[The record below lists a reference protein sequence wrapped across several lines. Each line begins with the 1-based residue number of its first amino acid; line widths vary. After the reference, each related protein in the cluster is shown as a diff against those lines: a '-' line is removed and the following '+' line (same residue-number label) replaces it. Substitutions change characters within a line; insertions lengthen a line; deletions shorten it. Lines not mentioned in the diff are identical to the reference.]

1 MTHMSHISKKAPIDK
16 AQFGASNLKAIFPH
30 PINVFHNVFLKFGRA
45 FLRINILLSNSLRF
59 SNSLFFSSIRFKKK
73 RNILSIKNDVHF
85 NDHTFI

>member
-1 MTHMSHISKKAPIDK
+1 M
-16 AQFGASNLKAIFPH
+16 F
-30 PINVFHNVFLKFGRA
+30 FLSLEGF

-73 RNILSIKNDVHF
+73 INIFYIKNDVHF

>member
-1 MTHMSHISKKAPIDK
+1 MSHISKKASIDK

-30 PINVFHNVFLKFGRA
+30 PINVFHNVFLKLGRA

-73 RNILSIKNDVHF
+73 RSILSIKNDVHF